1 MHLRLIGMN
10 SNLMIEYIK
19 YVADRL
25 LVQLKFEKIYN
36 VENPFDF
43 MKNMCLD
50 GKTNFFE
57 ARTTE
62 YNHAS
67 IVKSTKDSWNFENL
81 EF

>member
-1 MHLRLIGMN
+1 MN
-10 SNLMIEYIK
+10 SDLMRQYIK

-25 LVQLKFEKIYN
+25 LVQLGFDKLYN

-57 ARTTE
+57 QKTSEYVHHSTAKSNTE
-62 YNHAS
+62 
-67 IVKSTKDSWNFENL
+67 SWDIEENF
-81 EF
+81 